1 MKQWS
6 HSSAEPLPSNR
17 WAPHVSAFGFF
28 AKWFQRFKTSS
39 WPQVLHNVMAV
50 CVMLWMRRLVVWCQK
65 LPHKLSFPPIS
76 QPLEFRRLA
85 SLTNT
90 SLPSVTPAKQFLKA
104 QSIQFDLLIFNC
116 VIWNFSTRSRMLL
129 RHLHLQ
135 SLQKVTCLP
144 LLSATHLT
152 LTQLQLHALAGRN
165 SLHLPFQR
173 KEPFFLQKGAG
184 YGSFRSGLEQLW
196 ANIVPTTSQTHS
208 ENVYIFTIYC
218 RV

>member
-1 MKQWS
+1 M
-6 HSSAEPLPSNR
+6 LL
-17 WAPHVSAFGFF
+17 GFLQSGSRDL
-28 AKWFQRFKTSS
+28 KHPPDLKYSITS
-39 WPQVLHNVMAV
+39 WL
-50 CVMLWMRRLVVWCQK
+50 CVWCFGCGGWSSDVRSS
-65 LPHKLSFPPIS
+65 LTSFP
-76 QPLEFRRLA
+76 
-85 SLTNT
+85 
-90 SLPSVTPAKQFLKA
+90 SLPSRSRWSSDDWQVWQTHRYHQLHQQNKKA